1 MDMKVTD
8 AELVRWAR
16 HCTEEDG
23 CCVSCAEC
31 PFGAKTPG
39 DDICVSVFMGYLADR
54 VETLSNRCAWYAEEI
69 AVLQE
74 RLREV
79 AP

>member
-8 AELVRWAR
+8 AELVRWVR
-16 HCTEEDG
+16 YCTRDD
-23 CCVSCAEC
+23 SCAEC
-31 PFGAKTPG
+31 PFKEKTPDG
-39 DDICVSVFMGYLADR
+39 DYCVSVFMGYLADR